1 MPIALAPGFFELN
14 VYHDLGMLSFVGF
27 LALVTI
33 VALIVG
39 IIRFSRM
46 SRPAPH
52 VKERRTYW
60 NVYILSLVFLAVMML
75 VLCLW
80 LLWLDALINSES
92 ASEVSLFQMIVFPA
106 GLYMLCALVSGV
118 LLFYSRTK
126 MYKLA
131 RSIET
136 P

>member
-1 MPIALAPGFFELN
+1 MPIALAPGFFNLN

-33 VALIVG
+33 VALVVG
-39 IIRFSRM
+39 VIRFNRM
-46 SRPAPH
+46 SHPAPP

-60 NVYILSLVFLAVMML
+60 NTYILSMVFLAATML

-80 LLWLDALINSES
+80 LLWLDALVDSES
-92 ASEVSLFQMIVFPA
+92 VGEVSLFQMVVLPA
-106 GLYMLCALVSGV
+106 GVYLLCSLVSGV
-118 LLFYSRTK
+118 LLFYSRNK
-126 MYKLA
+126 MHKLA